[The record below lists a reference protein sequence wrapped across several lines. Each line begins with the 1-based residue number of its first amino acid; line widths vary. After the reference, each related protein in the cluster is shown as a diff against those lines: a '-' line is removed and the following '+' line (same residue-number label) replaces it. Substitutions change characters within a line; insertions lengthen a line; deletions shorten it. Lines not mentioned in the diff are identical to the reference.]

1 MPTTCAFNSDPI
13 ATPAANK
20 VTLAGEEGLT
30 DSRADRKELRAA
42 CAPSSS
48 ARRRRYLPSNPRG
61 VLSSPSRGA
70 MRSQPRQRAAG
81 QAGSMRRAGCPRPA
95 PRKGGGSSAVT
106 GDAALRRWPRAGGSG
121 PSAPLPGRNSRT
133 ASPAGPSAPSRARVA
148 PRHAPSRRVKQGL
161 VPFRDRTQPGLW
173 SSFPVPSP
181 PRSPPSAA
189 PSRITLAGVK
199 PQSTPRRGCWQGSAG
214 PELPSPP
221 LGC

>member
-61 VLSSPSRGA
+61 VLSSPSPRGDA
-70 MRSQPRQRAAG
+70 FAAP
-81 QAGSMRRAGCPRPA
+81 AACSRPGCPRLP

-106 GDAALRRWPRAGGSG
+106 GDAALRRWPRAG
-121 PSAPLPGRNSRT
+121 APDPQRRCRGGT
-133 ASPAGPSAPSRARVA
+133 AVRLRQQDPQLRV
-148 PRHAPSRRVKQGL
+148 V
-161 VPFRDRTQPGLW
+161 PGLLL
-173 SSFPVPSP
+173 VM
-181 PRSPPSAA
+181 PRV
-189 PSRITLAGVK
+189 G
-199 PQSTPRRGCWQGSAG
+199 G
-214 PELPSPP
+214 
-221 LGC
+221 